1 MFHQNI
7 DAIYAPRN
15 RIIWY
20 GLAFQGGF
28 VNMLGFL
35 AVHRFVSH
43 VTGFAGLF
51 ASSIYELKM
60 MDAIAAFFIP
70 VFFLIGATVSGFFT
84 EVRREKG
91 QAPIYLYS
99 MISMSIIFLTLG
111 VIGISGKLGIFGEPF
126 ESMHD
131 FILLAALSFTCGM
144 QNALFTSASG
154 AVVRTTHL
162 TGITTD
168 LGIGIAKVLTKQ
180 ANSNEHK
187 SNWLRIGLIYSFL
200 FGSLVGV
207 VIIKEWKY
215 LSFFVPAFI
224 SFLIATQLFQ
234 TRKEI
239 ESKKL

>member
-1 MFHQNI
+1 MFHQNA

-15 RIIWY
+15 RIVWY
-20 GLAFQGGF
+20 ALAFQGGF
-28 VNMLGFL
+28 VNILGFL

-43 VTGFAGLF
+43 VTGFAGRF
-51 ASSIYELKM
+51 AFSLYEVKYT
-60 MDAIAAFFIP
+60 DALAAFFIP
-70 VFFLIGATVSGFFT
+70 VFFLIGSTVSGFFT

-91 QAPIYLYS
+91 QAPIYIIS
-99 MISMSIIFLTLG
+99 MISMSLVFATLG
-111 VIGISGKLGIFGEPF
+111 ILGVNGSLGIFGEPF
-126 ESMHD
+126 ESFHD

-168 LGIGIAKVLTKQ
+168 LGIGIAKILNRQ
-180 ANSNEHK
+180 GHDIEYQ
-187 SNWLRIGLIYSFL
+187 SNWLRIGIIVSFL
-200 FGSLVGV
+200 IGSLIGV
-207 VIIKEWKY
+207 VIIQQIKY
-215 LSFFVPAFI
+215 LSFFIPAVL
-224 SFLIATQLFQ
+224 SLIIAFKLYH